1 MNYTH
6 LTFEQRYHI
15 DLARRRNLSARVIAL
30 KIGVHP
36 STVYRELRRGCEVD
50 GLYRALAADER
61 ARIRSRSSAAN
72 HPTKPAALWELIGQW
87 IAEQHAPDQA
97 AGRLARVGVDIPVS
111 VAAIYAFIR
120 RDERTRGDL
129 HSQLRRAYK
138 RRLCRSRAGG
148 MPQNRPSIR
157 HRPRIIHLRLGPGH
171 WELDTMRGSHGD
183 GRCVLVAVE
192 RFSRK
197 VCLAVLTEPTAEET
211 ARALVQMLSGH
222 TVHSMTF
229 DNGSEF
235 AQYAKACAQLNA
247 QAYFAEPGRPQQRG
261 TCENTIGLIRQY
273 LPKYTSL
280 AKLTEEKL
288 QWIEHQL
295 DHRPRK
301 CLGYLTPHEVLF
313 NLKPTPVALRT

>member
-6 LTFEQRYHI
+6 LTYGQRYHI
-15 DLARRRNLSARVIAL
+15 DRGRRMNLPVRAIAL

-36 STVYRELRRGCEVD
+36 STVYREIKRGCDAD
-50 GLYRALAADER
+50 GLYRAVPADER
-61 ARIRSRSSAAN
+61 ARMRGRSSAAN
-72 HPTKPAALWELIGQW
+72 HPTKPAALWELISQW
-87 IAEQHAPDQA
+87 LAEQHSPDQV
-97 AGRLARVGVDIPVS
+97 AGRLARVGIDISVS

-120 RDERTRGDL
+120 RDERAQGDL
-129 HSQLRRAYK
+129 HTQLRRADK

-157 HRPRIIHLRLGPGH
+157 HRPPIIHQRLEPGH

-197 VCLAVLTEPTAEET
+197 TCLAVLTEPRAEQT
-211 ARALVQMLSGH
+211 ARVLVQMLSSH

-229 DNGSEF
+229 DNGVEF
-235 AQYAKACAQLNA
+235 AQYAKACAQLHA

-273 LPKYTSL
+273 LPKFTSL
-280 AKLTEEKL
+280 AKLAQEKL
-288 QWIEHQL
+288 SWIEHQL

-301 CLGYLTPHEVLF
+301 RLGYLTPHEVLF

>member
-1 MNYTH
+1 MDYTH
-6 LTFEQRYHI
+6 LTYEQRYHI
-15 DLARRRNLSARVIAL
+15 DRGRRMNLPVRAIAL

-36 STVYRELRRGCEVD
+36 STVYREIKRGCDAGEV
-50 GLYRALAADER
+50 YRAVPADER
-61 ARIRSRSSAAN
+61 ARMRARSSAAN
-72 HPTKPAALWELIGQW
+72 HPTKPAALWDLIGQW

-97 AGRLARVGVDIPVS
+97 AGRLALIGIDIPVS
-111 VAAIYAFIR
+111 VAASYAFIR
-120 RDERTRGDL
+120 RDERTRGNL
-129 HSQLRRAYK
+129 HTQLRRAYK
-138 RRLCRSRAGG
+138 RRLCRVRAGG
-148 MPQNRPSIR
+148 MPRNRPSIR
-157 HRPRIIHLRLGPGH
+157 HRPLIIHQRLGPGH
-171 WELDTMRGSHGD
+171 WEIDTMRGSHGD

-197 VCLAVLTEPTAEET
+197 VCLAVLSEPTAEET
-211 ARALVQMLSGH
+211 ARVLVQMLCDY
-222 TVHSMTF
+222 TVLSMTF

-235 AQYAKACAQLNA
+235 AQYAKACEQLQA

-280 AKLTEEKL
+280 AKLTYDKL